1 MEDADDR
8 IVEDIKKL
16 TQGFA
21 TGISD
26 IAFNVI
32 AGTVYVYRLWR
43 AYGWIYAV
51 APYAYLFF
59 GFRLVDKLTPVNWA
73 KLMGGQQSAFAKY
86 RQAHTRLQLNSEA
99 VAALQGSAHEG
110 AVIERAYQHVHEAT
124 LLLNRQQIWFGFFDQ
139 WISRFLATKFC
150 LYFILLPGTFSP
162 LHDEI
167 DTIEKMGE
175 TRALIGA
182 QWMMF
187 FSSFGEPHGLL
198 LTS

>member
-167 DTIEKMGE
+167 DTIESECSNG
-175 TRALIGA
+175 RL
-182 QWMMF
+182 
-187 FSSFGEPHGLL
+187 GL
-198 LTS
+198 

>member
-59 GFRLVDKLTPVNWA
+59 GFRLVDKLTPLSLTGWGLIPRDVTTLSGILTMPFIHGTWSHIIGNTIP
-73 KLMGGQQSAFAKY
+73 L
-86 RQAHTRLQLNSEA
+86 L
-99 VAALQGSAHEG
+99 V
-110 AVIERAYQHVHEAT
+110 
-124 LLLNRQQIWFGFFDQ
+124 LLLHLRLHLPCHPFPCH
-139 WISRFLATKFC
+139 LTHH
-150 LYFILLPGTFSP
+150 LLHEVS
-162 LHDEI
+162 
-167 DTIEKMGE
+167 E
-175 TRALIGA
+175 T
-182 QWMMF
+182 
-187 FSSFGEPHGLL
+187 
-198 LTS
+198 T